1 MEKLCYQRSI
11 QISTLD
17 EVYAEKLAEGQGQT
31 QRTVALSLLRQ
42 GVSVEIVADGTGL
55 SIDEV
60 KELLKE

>member
-1 MEKLCYQRSI
+1 M
-11 QISTLD
+11 
-17 EVYAEKLAEGQGQT
+17 YAEKLAEGQGQT